1 MSLTFLLEVR
11 FKDILERV
19 GIVLCCLASCW
30 KQGVDLRG
38 TVVVY
43 RTVAHLISV
52 FQIKLNFV

>member
-1 MSLTFLLEVR
+1 MSQTFLLEVR

-19 GIVLCCLASCW
+19 GTVLYCIASCW
-30 KQGVDLRG
+30 KQGVDLKG
-38 TVVVY
+38 TTIVY